1 MFASL
6 VLLCCAFPPTA
17 LCSQRVFQSL
27 GRQLFQSAP
36 DLKTGKGSWTPK
48 QIFDALVNVDGGCRV
63 LLREKQTS
71 LQLLECISR
80 TAGCEP
86 HAR

>member
-6 VLLCCAFPPTA
+6 VLLCCALPPPPA
-17 LCSQRVFQSL
+17 VCSQRVFQSL

-48 QIFDALVNVDGGCRV
+48 QIFDALVNVDGGV
-63 LLREKQTS
+63 EFF
-71 LQLLECISR
+71 
-80 TAGCEP
+80 
-86 HAR
+86 